1 MTDDA
6 TQAIT
11 LPAVKGR
18 PVVHDRNLFERVLRA
33 VREVLTI
40 VVLAL
45 VAFILILSL
54 AAVKAIG
61 DRLGGSDLGGVGP
74 APTAPADNTC
84 PFGPG
89 QCGD

>member
-1 MTDDA
+1 MTEP
-6 TQAIT
+6 TQPVEAQ
-11 LPAVKGR
+11 LDVGR
-18 PVVHDRNLFERVLRA
+18 DRNLFERVLRA

-54 AAVKAIG
+54 AVVKAIG
-61 DRLGGSDLGGVGP
+61 DRFGDAGTVGP
-74 APTAPADNTC
+74 SPTDTTC

-89 QCGD
+89 ECGG